1 MAGPLRT
8 SSVMAKDGV
17 KISVEEAGEPGRP
30 AVVLVHGYAQSKAI
44 WRPLLAG
51 PLAARLH
58 LISFDL
64 RGHGASE
71 VPPAERATMEWLG
84 ADLAAVIDLLGG
96 ARPVVAPSSYGGV
109 VLGEYVRGGGDRLR
123 GLFLISASH
132 AIGRQ
137 ARPLFGPVMLDHSRA
152 LLSADDE
159 VYARGARQ
167 FLAGCTAA
175 PLAEALMEEAVREM
189 LRVPQPVRSAM
200 LSRDED
206 YLLDLAQSGAPV
218 AVLHGRRDAV
228 VLPAMSERV
237 VARIAGVQATW
248 LDEVGHLPWLEAP
261 EQLAAA
267 LLAFIDATAG

>member
-1 MAGPLRT
+1 MAGQLRT
-8 SSVMAKDGV
+8 SSVMASDGV
-17 KISVEEAGEPGRP
+17 KISVEEAGEPGLP

-44 WRPLLAG
+44 WRPLLTG
-51 PLAARLH
+51 PLAERLH

-64 RGHGASE
+64 RGHGESE
-71 VPPAERATMEWLG
+71 VPAAERATMEWLG
-84 ADLAAVIDLLGG
+84 ADLAAVIDALGG

-123 GLFLISASH
+123 GMFLIAASH

-152 LLSADDE
+152 LLSADDA

-167 FLAGCTAA
+167 FLTGCTAA
-175 PLAEALMEEAVREM
+175 PLAEELMEELVREM

-206 YLLDLAQSGAPV
+206 YLLDLARCGAPV

-237 VARIAGVQATW
+237 QARLVGVQATW

-267 LLAFIDATAG
+267 LLAFVSATAG